1 MAQPY
6 DYLNYQYPTAN
17 PMNSGSDW
25 QNDASSGAIG
35 STGKQ
40 WQPQTQ
46 GAGNFG
52 LSTTQGMGQQYGTQQ
67 QYSPQGFGTTGM
79 QRSGAMGMGQ
89 ANMQGGFGMSTAQG
103 MPESMYQPGAMP
115 TGGGGNAPTPEQWY
129 TGAPALN
136 YSQGFNNPYAS
147 FDPNAWR
154 DPKNQAAAQA
164 WSSSML
170 PAQQLQQNAWQY
182 TSDFNEAQ
190 RRWNEQMQW
199 QQQSDQF
206 NMSNTQRQQQMA
218 EWQANEAAR
227 QWAAQFGYQQETD
240 RFSQD
245 LANRQLG
252 WTQEQGRGELG
263 NQRYATDVELQLGQ
277 GRNANE
283 AQQIAI
289 QDWYNRQRAATES
302 QQVTGSL
309 SNEARNIDVQDWY
322 NRARAD
328 TERQQVTGQL
338 GNEARSIDVQDWYN
352 RSRAQ
357 TDQAA
362 VDVDR
367 LWKTGQLTN
376 AQREMALAELTQS
389 QNENFR
395 QAQLSQEGALQREQM
410 ANSQKIAAM
419 QSFGRAQ
426 MPNARWIRSW

>member
-6 DYLNYQYPTAN
+6 DYLNYQYPTSN
-17 PMNSGSDW
+17 PLSGGGTDW
-25 QNDASSGAIG
+25 QDPYAGGAIG
-35 STGKQ
+35 TARNKSMASQ
-40 WQPQTQ
+40 W
-46 GAGNFG
+46 GDYG
-52 LSTTQGMGQQYGTQQ
+52 LSTTQGMGQTGGQQ
-67 QYSPQGFGTTGM
+67 GYDFGLT
-79 QRSGAMGMGQ
+79 
-89 ANMQGGFGMSTAQG
+89 TAQG
-103 MPESMYQPGAMP
+103 MGQQRGGYGMQSSYGTQAIPEAQFQPGTLP
-115 TGGGGNAPTPEQWY
+115 TGNGSPAPQIPQWY
-129 TGAPALN
+129 QGAPALN
-136 YSQGFNNPYAS
+136 YSQGYANPYTG
-147 FDPNAWR
+147 FGVDAWR
-154 DPKNQAAAQA
+154 DPKNQSAAQA
-164 WSSSML
+164 WSSTTI
-170 PAQQLQQNAWQY
+170 PYQQLQQNAWQY
-182 TSDFNEAQ
+182 TADFNEAQ
-190 RRWNEQMQW
+190 RRWNAQMQW
-199 QQQSDQF
+199 QQASDQF
-206 NMSNTQRQQQMA
+206 NMSNTARQQQMA

-227 QWAAQFGYQQETD
+227 QWAAQFGYQQEAD

-263 NQRYATDVELQLGQ
+263 NQRYATDVELQLGT
-277 GRNANE
+277 GRNQNE

-309 SNEARNIDVQDWY
+309 ANEAQQIAVQDWY
-322 NRARAD
+322 NRQRAE

-376 AQREMALAELTQS
+376 QQREMALAELTQA

-395 QAQLSQEGALQREQM
+395 QAQLAQEGALQREQM
-410 ANSQKIAAM
+410 ANSQRIAAM
-419 QSFGRAQ
+419 QTFGRAQ
-426 MPNARWIRSW
+426 MPNTRYIRNWA

>member
-6 DYLNYQYPTAN
+6 DYLNYQYPTSN
-17 PMNSGSDW
+17 PMSGSGMNW
-25 QNDASSGAIG
+25 QNDPTAGAAIG

-40 WQPQTQ
+40 WQPQSTSDFGMSTSQ
-46 GAGNFG
+46 GMGNQQYGGFG
-52 LSTTQGMGQQYGTQQ
+52 LSTTQGMGQQYSTQ
-67 QYSPQGFGTTGM
+67 GM

-89 ANMQGGFGMSTAQG
+89 ANMQGSNQQYGGFGLSTDQG
-103 MPESMYQPGAMP
+103 MGQQYSTQAIPERMYQPGAMP
-115 TGGGGNAPTPEQWY
+115 AGGGGAAPTPGQWNS
-129 TGAPALN
+129 GAPALN
-136 YSQGFNNPYAS
+136 YSQGFSNPYGGL
-147 FDPNAWR
+147 DPNAWR
-154 DPKNQAAAQA
+154 DPKDQAGAQA
-164 WSSSML
+164 WSSTQL
-170 PAQQLQQNAWQY
+170 PYQQLQQNAWQY

-199 QQQSDQF
+199 QQASDQF
-206 NMSNTQRQQQMA
+206 NMQNTSRQQQMA

-227 QWAAQFGYQQETD
+227 QWGAQFGYQQETD

-263 NQRYATDVELQLGQ
+263 NQKYATDVELQLGQ

-283 AQQIAI
+283 RAQIAI
-289 QDWYNRQRAATES
+289 QDWYNQQRAATEK

-309 SNEARNIDVQDWY
+309 ANE
-322 NRARAD
+322 
-328 TERQQVTGQL
+328 G
-338 GNEARSIDVQDWYN
+338 RSIDVQDWYN
-352 RSRAQ
+352 RSRAS

-376 AQREMALAELTQS
+376 QQREMALAELTQG

-395 QAQLSQEGALQREQM
+395 QAQMAQEGALQREQM

-419 QSFGRAQ
+419 QTFGRAQ
-426 MPNARWIRSW
+426 MPNARYIRSWA